1 MIVLLGKK
9 QGGSRTLGFL
19 SPNYRLLMRI
29 LLPEVKKW
37 CAQQSLPGNS
47 AEAGAS
53 SLIASLTRQLMLELS
68 SLIGISAIAICCDSM
83 TFHDRLLLSKVF

>member
-1 MIVLLGKK
+1 M
-9 QGGSRTLGFL
+9 
-19 SPNYRLLMRI
+19 
-29 LLPEVKKW
+29 
-37 CAQQSLPGNS
+37 PGNS